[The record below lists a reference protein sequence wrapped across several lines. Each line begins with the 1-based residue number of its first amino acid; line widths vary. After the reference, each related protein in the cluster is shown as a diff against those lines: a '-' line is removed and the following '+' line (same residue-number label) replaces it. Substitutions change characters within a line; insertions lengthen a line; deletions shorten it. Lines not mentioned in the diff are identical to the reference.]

1 MQTYVTASRHWFRAF
16 LLAATAVLI
25 AGSLAAAQEQDRPRD
40 KSSASAPAAER
51 RAPADAP
58 NARMM
63 ALVRSG
69 GVVILSKGVESVTR
83 IAAGVYCI
91 RPEAATGIDPQ
102 TAIAVVSV
110 EYFYSHFNEVQVQW
124 ARRGHTCGND
134 RFGVY
139 TLGDLNLDGVY
150 TFTNRVGFVIYV
162 P

>member
-1 MQTYVTASRHWFRAF
+1 MQTNVTALRHCLGAF
-16 LLAATAVLI
+16 LLAAAAVLI
-25 AGSLAAAQEQDRPRD
+25 VGSVAAAQERDRPRD
-40 KSSASAPAAER
+40 KGNVSAPAAGQ

-69 GVVILSKGVESVTR
+69 GTVILSKGVESVTR

-124 ARRGHTCGND
+124 ARRGHSCGND